1 MSCRAARDV
10 HVREYVRMRPFRPTQ
25 QPGPATRLAPV
36 AGFTL
41 VEIVIVIIVLGIMA
55 GIAIPVIGTFL
66 GDSRTT
72 ATRDEMRRIA
82 VAIAGD
88 RAQRGFEGDV
98 GSPPSSLADL
108 VRKPDSIAAWDPF
121 LDVGWNGPYLDSTN
135 TDYARDA
142 WDSVYVYDPGARTLV
157 SVGSGAN
164 ITITF

>member
-1 MSCRAARDV
+1 
-10 HVREYVRMRPFRPTQ
+10 MRHLRPTRQ
-25 QPGPATRLAPV
+25 NRPATRTTPV

-55 GIAIPVIGTFL
+55 AVAIPVVGSFIGS
-66 GDSRTT
+66 SRET

-88 RAQRGFEGDV
+88 AAQRGFEGDV
-98 GSPPSSLADL
+98 GGLPASLADL
-108 VRKPDSIAAWDPF
+108 VRKPDTLNAWDPF

-142 WDSVYVYDPGARTLV
+142 WDSAYVYNPAARTLV
-157 SVGSGAN
+157 SIGSGAN

>member
-1 MSCRAARDV
+1 MCTS
-10 HVREYVRMRPFRPTQ
+10 
-25 QPGPATRLAPV
+25 PV

-55 GIAIPVIGTFL
+55 GIAIPVVGSFL
-66 GDSRTT
+66 SSSRET

-88 RAQRGFEGDV
+88 NAQRGFEGDV
-98 GSPPSSLADL
+98 GGPPASLIDL
-108 VRKPDSIAAWDPF
+108 VRKPDTLSAWDPF

-135 TDYARDA
+135 ADYARDA
-142 WDSVYVYDPGARTLV
+142 WDSAYVYDPAARTLV
-157 SVGSGAN
+157 SVGSGSN